1 MGCVLQLPFHKYE
14 VPDGVNSPATCYPH
28 RRTAILIP
36 FRNREEHLKILL
48 RHLHKILIKQKVEY
62 GIYVI
67 NMVGARGIYIARDP
81 WYF

>member
-1 MGCVLQLPFHKYE
+1 MGCVLQLLLHKYE
-14 VPDGVNSPATCYPH
+14 VPEGVNSPATCFPH

-36 FRNREEHLKILL
+36 YRNREEHLKILL
-48 RHLHKILIKQKVEY
+48 RHLHEILIKQKVEY

-67 NMVGARGIYIARDP
+67 NMVGAGGIYIARNP